1 MSPFLGLIA
10 DLTRTHEEL
19 EAENAALRQQVI
31 YLSRKGKVKSKLT
44 TIDRI
49 VLLLAAARTKTW
61 RDAIFIVKPDT
72 ILRWHREGFRLLWRK
87 KSRTDKRKPKISAD
101 VIALIKQMSEQ
112 NPTWGAER
120 IRGELKKLGIDVA
133 KRTVQRYMVR
143 KHRPR
148 DGQTWKTFLK
158 NHSVWACDFLQVYDC
173 WFRPIYAFFVVDENE
188 KNVVH
193 VAVTRSPHETWTA
206 QQLRE
211 VTPFGEG
218 PDAIIR
224 DRDGKFGGTPE
235 RDGEFDRV
243 AKGADI
249 RVVKTPPRTPNMNR
263 SGKVQ
268 LAAAFH
274 GGPRPSEARGDEVAV
289 NAVMERFLGSVRRE
303 CLDHILILNERHLE
317 AVLKEYAFEY
327 FNNARPHQGIGQR
340 VPVPTEREKCQ
351 QGGNVVAF
359 PVPCLVH
366 RRDAAPARLGGLH
379 HDYQV
384 AA

>member
-120 IRGELKKLGIDVA
+120 IRGELLKLGVEVA

-143 KHRPR
+143 KRRPG

-158 NHSVWACDFLQVYDC
+158 NHDVWACDFLQVYDY
-173 WFRPIYAFFVVDENE
+173 WFRPMFAFLIVDENE

-243 AKGADI
+243 AKGAGI
-249 RVVKTPPRTPNMNR
+249 TVIKTPPKTPNM
-263 SGKVQ
+263 
-268 LAAAFH
+268 
-274 GGPRPSEARGDEVAV
+274 
-289 NAVMERFLGSVRRE
+289 NAVMERFLGSVHRE
-303 CLDHILILNERHLE
+303 CLDHMLIMNERHLQT
-317 AVLKEYAFEY
+317 VLEEYAFEY
-327 FNNARPHQGIGQR
+327 FNKARPHQGIGQR
-340 VPVPTEREKCQ
+340 VPVPTEREKYQ
-351 QGGNVVAF
+351 EGGNVVAF

-379 HDYQV
+379 HDYRV